1 MAYYYKNV
9 MDDDDDTVL
18 ADILS
23 MKISKESK
31 VRNKNYLI
39 DKTKLNQL

>member
-9 MDDDDDTVL
+9 MDDDDTVL